1 MPKVKPLDPRIASAI
16 ERAGNP
22 GFRVTAEGFGQLER
36 DGQVIR
42 VGVDKEEIQLEMV
55 LDCDVHRRC
64 CTVHAVGEPEDFMCP
79 YCNSDEQLVAAG
91 KRRPS
96 SYEREFHSGLT
107 DLGLG
112 ERLRAEE
119 VVGGWSGRVD
129 FVDRVSGAGFQVDG
143 EGHMQKRLFGVP
155 VSGQLEKDVEMCMQA
170 MKEGRVLVRVHY
182 RDVQNGSGV
191 HLAAEIMRQAAIGL
205 AGPVLVLSS
214 CFNLSDPT
222 NSNTVPRQLGL
233 LYALIKA
240 LRAKRIPF
248 SMYSDACKQIWIK
261 PCPPL

>member
-1 MPKVKPLDPRIASAI
+1 M
-16 ERAGNP
+16 
-22 GFRVTAEGFGQLER
+22 
-36 DGQVIR
+36 
-42 VGVDKEEIQLEMV
+42 EMV

-64 CTVHAVGEPEDFMCP
+64 CTIHAVGKPEDLMCP
-79 YCNSDEQLVAAG
+79 YCSSNEQLAAAG

-112 ERLRAEE
+112 ARLRAEE
-119 VVGGWSGRVD
+119 VVRGWGGRID
-129 FVDRVSGAGFQVDG
+129 FVDRVSGALFQVDG
-143 EGHMQKRLFGVP
+143 EGHMLKRLYGVP
-155 VSGQLEKDVEMCMQA
+155 VSGQLGKDVEMCMQA

-191 HLAAEIMRQAAIGL
+191 RLAAETMQQAANGL

-222 NSNTVPRQLGL
+222 NIKTVQRQLSL
-233 LYALIKA
+233 LYALTDA
-240 LRAKRIPF
+240 LRAERLRF
-248 SMYSDACKQIWIK
+248 SMYSDAYKQIWIK
-261 PCPPL
+261 LCPSL